1 MQTQAFILFT
11 AQKMK
16 FSIKDSLSKCDQT
29 RRKLQIW
36 SHLLKKSLMKNFIS
50 FAVIDKKIR
59 KRILSITVAGIT
71 FTNNELKD
79 IMKVNSGIL
88 LKGTNKEITSPEGGF
103 VNFLK
108 PLMSVGLALMKIVL
122 KPSTK
127 NVLLPLGLAEL
138 MAATDALIQKKISG
152 SERRA

>member
-1 MQTQAFILFT
+1 ME
-11 AQKMK
+11 
-16 FSIKDSLSKCDQT
+16 
-29 RRKLQIW
+29 
-36 SHLLKKSLMKNFIS
+36 NFIS

-59 KRILSITVAGIT
+59 KRISSITVAGIT

-88 LKGTNKEITSPEGGF
+88 LKETNKEITSPEGGF